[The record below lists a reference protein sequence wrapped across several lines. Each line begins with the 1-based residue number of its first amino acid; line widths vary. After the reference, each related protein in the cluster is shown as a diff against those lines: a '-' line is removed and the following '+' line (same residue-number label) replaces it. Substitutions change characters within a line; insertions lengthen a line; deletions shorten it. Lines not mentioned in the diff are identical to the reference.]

1 MRVRFVEDILPGYV
15 NQAFLSSYVKDQL
28 KASKKQTTNVC
39 ALYWKN
45 LKEVQLPVPTI
56 DEQRR
61 VMAYIDH
68 LEVKV
73 HNLKKL
79 QEQTT
84 AELDSLL
91 PSILDKAF
99 KGEL

>member
-1 MRVRFVEDILPGYV
+1 
-15 NQAFLSSYVKDQL
+15 
-28 KASKKQTTNVC
+28 
-39 ALYWKN
+39 
-45 LKEVQLPVPTI
+45 
-56 DEQRR
+56 
-61 VMAYIDH
+61 MAYIDH